1 MPDVVLSD
9 RQAGVRRLTMNRPER
24 RNALNSETIFALKD
38 ALTEAARD
46 PDSRVVVLTGA
57 GGAFSSGADLG
68 GGGSKRSEGSDKVP
82 AGDVMEDGFNAVIRA
97 IWNVPKPVIAA
108 VDGVA
113 AGFGCSLSLACDVR
127 LASATSR
134 FSLIFVQRALTIDG
148 GASYLLPRLAGL
160 KGIELALTGEVIPAQ
175 EAERIGLVNR
185 VIPEG
190 EFSAY
195 VTEYAQKM
203 AKQAPLAL
211 AAIKTSLH
219 HALGRSLDEVLTYE
233 MAEQRKMVRTADF
246 REGLAAFLEKREPN
260 YTGR

>member
-1 MPDVVLSD
+1 
-9 RQAGVRRLTMNRPER
+9 
-24 RNALNSETIFALKD
+24 
-38 ALTEAARD
+38 
-46 PDSRVVVLTGA
+46 
-57 GGAFSSGADLG
+57 
-68 GGGSKRSEGSDKVP
+68 
-82 AGDVMEDGFNAVIRA
+82 
-97 IWNVPKPVIAA
+97 
-108 VDGVA
+108 
-113 AGFGCSLSLACDVR
+113 LACDVR
-127 LASATSR
+127 LASSTAR

-160 KGIELALTGEVIPAQ
+160 KGFELALTGEIVPAQ

-185 VIPEG
+185 VIPQE

-211 AAIKTSLH
+211 ATIKASLH

-246 REGLAAFLEKREPN
+246 REGVAAFLEKRAPN

>member
-1 MPDVVLSD
+1 MPNVVLSD
-9 RQAGVRRLTMNRPER
+9 RQAGVRTLTINRPEK

-46 PDSRVVVLTGA
+46 PNSRVVVLTGA

-68 GGGSKRSEGSDKVP
+68 GRKSKSPDNEP

-127 LASATSR
+127 LVSSTAR

-160 KGIELALTGEVIPAQ
+160 KGIELALTGEIIPAQ

-190 EFSAY
+190 EFSTY
-195 VTEYAQKM
+195 ITEYAQKM

-219 HALGRSLDEVLTYE
+219 HALGKSLDEVLTYE

-246 REGLAAFLEKREPN
+246 REGLAAFLEKRAPN